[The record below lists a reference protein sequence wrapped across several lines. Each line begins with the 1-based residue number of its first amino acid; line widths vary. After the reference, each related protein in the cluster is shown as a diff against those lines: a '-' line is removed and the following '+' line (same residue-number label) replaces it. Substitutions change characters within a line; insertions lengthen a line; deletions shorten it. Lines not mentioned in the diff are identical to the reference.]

1 MAYCLR
7 EIKHLSSLFH
17 FTSLLGL
24 ASFSCLSKTFY
35 LYLPTTAEIGPVLLT
50 ETRSSPVKQYEAL
63 QMLHSGVLPS
73 DVALPP
79 IFSKHTQAECHS
91 CASTGGFALQSYK
104 GAQKPTP
111 MEMMKAQATRLS
123 EDSAGFKA
131 PPKMEIPTVEGKRQ
145 TTRPHKLKHRDMNVL
160 TPSGF

>member
-1 MAYCLR
+1 MF
-7 EIKHLSSLFH
+7 IS
-17 FTSLLGL
+17 
-24 ASFSCLSKTFY
+24 
-35 LYLPTTAEIGPVLLT
+35 
-50 ETRSSPVKQYEAL
+50 
-63 QMLHSGVLPS
+63 S

-79 IFSKHTQAECHS
+79 IFLKHTPVR
-91 CASTGGFALQSYK
+91 STGGFALQSYK

-111 MEMMKAQATRLS
+111 MEVMKAQATRLA

-145 TTRPHKLKHRDMNVL
+145 VTRPHKLKHRDMNVL